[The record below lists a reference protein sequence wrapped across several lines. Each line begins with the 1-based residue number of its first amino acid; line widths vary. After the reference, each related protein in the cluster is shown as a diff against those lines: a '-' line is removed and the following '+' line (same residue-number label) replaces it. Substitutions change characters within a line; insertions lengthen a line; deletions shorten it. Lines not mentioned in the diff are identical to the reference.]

1 MSGIN
6 TPYAYQYEHVP
17 ASATSR
23 VLGGTGA
30 IGDYLHR
37 LICTVST
44 AATGNVSISDGATFT
59 HVVLPASPGGG
70 IGQYNIE
77 FNTISR
83 NGSWRVTTGAGVEV
97 LGVGIFSA

>member
-17 ASATSR
+17 ASATAR

-30 IGDYLHR
+30 AGDYLHR
-37 LICTVST
+37 LLCTVST
-44 AATGNVSISDGATFT
+44 AATGNVSIYDGATFT

-83 NGSWRVTTGAGVEV
+83 NG
-97 LGVGIFSA
+97 